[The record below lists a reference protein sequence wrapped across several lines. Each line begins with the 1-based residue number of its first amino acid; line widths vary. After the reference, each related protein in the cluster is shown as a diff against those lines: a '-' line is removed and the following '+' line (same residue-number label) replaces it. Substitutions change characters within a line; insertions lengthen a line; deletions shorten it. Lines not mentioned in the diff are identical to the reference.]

1 MILRFIDKPLEEMT
15 VKELRREKE
24 MHVWLASTVQNVAKW
39 IQRKI
44 NNAEYKK
51 ENGKIADGTDEIAE
65 AYINGLLS
73 DEEYANYKKAGAME
87 EGYYQ
92 YVKRRRE
99 EKIRYAEMIAFHHRA
114 FAAEID
120 ERIDTLVGAPK
131 PKKRRR
137 PKVYG
142 YDPRRNRSKNN
153 QPRPDWQKSRK
164 EREQRNSEEKIHGE
178 EE

>member
-1 MILRFIDKPLEEMT
+1 MILRFINKPLEEMT
-15 VKELRREKE
+15 IKELRREKE
-24 MHVWLASTVQNVAKW
+24 MHIWLASSIQNVARW

-44 NNAEYKK
+44 NNAEYKRQ
-51 ENGKIADGTDEIAE
+51 NGKEADGTDELAE

-73 DEEYANYKKAGAME
+73 DEEYANYKKVGAMD

-92 YVKRRRE
+92 YVKSRRE
-99 EKIRYAEMIAFHHRA
+99 AKIAYADMIAFHHRA

-131 PKKRRR
+131 PKKRKA

-142 YDPRRNRSKNN
+142 YDPRRNRSKYN
-153 QPRPDWQKSRK
+153 QPRADWQKSRK
-164 EREQRNSEEKIHGE
+164 EREQRKNEEKIHGE
-178 EE
+178 EK